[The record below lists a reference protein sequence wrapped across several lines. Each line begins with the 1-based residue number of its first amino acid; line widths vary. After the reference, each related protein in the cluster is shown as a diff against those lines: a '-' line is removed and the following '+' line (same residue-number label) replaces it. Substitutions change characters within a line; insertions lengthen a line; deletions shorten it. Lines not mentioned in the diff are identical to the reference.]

1 MERISDS
8 DSDDDDTYR
17 RVGSLV
23 LRPAVNNLP
32 SIEDD
37 NDTDGGDSS
46 NETDVV
52 FSNINWA
59 AQESAGLLFDQEL
72 VLPGSSIL
80 AVDANVPTG
89 SEARQFGANSG
100 TDSDSDALS
109 SSRGGIDEAALSRD
123 VTPRASGASA
133 SGVAAVSLLG
143 TANVP
148 LASSASTRSQDRV
161 GGAGPVWN
169 VDPDEPYEGRG
180 WLAGVAGRLANTA
193 DRRKAYAA
201 ATDAEQVADAARHA
215 AALRQHRQ
223 QQRGHNHEATKSG
236 GAFPDG
242 IIVAGDAA
250 AAAMATDMDLQQQ
263 SQLEREEVE
272 QLIVRDF
279 YEAIRAAE
287 SEPPLVAPAGLSLE
301 SSVAG
306 LGVDDLD
313 ALIARLTAGT
323 ANLQPADGHGP
334 TEATGAGGDGVG
346 GDAKS
351 QWLMQPLPAADSL
364 WSDEEEESRIVQ
376 YGKIQLPASVES
388 RKEWEQAGALEPR
401 RKTEEAALA
410 AATPVAVA
418 VVTEARGPQ
427 VSGQAVSGPGS
438 LPMTAQLAGP
448 LPAKFKFFAGP
459 GGPAFKGSN
468 LPLPPQGPTT
478 ASVGNGSGSG
488 PVVQDLRQ
496 SIKETVQ
503 RNSREVAAAAA
514 QRESQAK
521 AAAARRRLTVSSD
534 DSSAGGSSDDDNA
547 ATVKKIRPVP
557 PALAQRTPEP
567 GPSQETAPPSRPPL
581 PSAPRA
587 ATPSQAPP
595 GAAATA
601 VMSFTESTVESI
613 GGAASAAAT
622 VRCASVGTDSA
633 DLRPASRSV
642 FVCTTERKA
651 EEEERARD
659 IREYLKA
666 RAAAIE
672 QQRLQERET
681 SAVGVEKPVMG
692 ERRWPAPPT
701 AVAERIAVLA
711 EHKAVAEAAAASTAA
726 PKAAPASA
734 VALFAGGHN
743 VSSLP
748 DSSAHGSGSL
758 HANGHVG
765 SPRRP
770 PPTIPPAAD
779 TGAPEVASWA
789 FAACSTEGDEYLVA
803 APTPGSV
810 SDASTE
816 VGARVAAAG
825 TVIALA
831 NAPASRSSSTQ
842 NSSDTPAPRT
852 AGNADCEVMSSNSAA
867 SIQEGRAELDS
878 SSQIQ
883 ESSLIVAPAVAE
895 TMQKAPPPPALGA
908 TAFPTGSNSADS
920 PVVGSCAVRP
930 SALQLPSPPSA
941 QHADA
946 DSAASAV
953 AHASPVAPCSVA
965 VSSANTM
972 TTPLAKS
979 PGTTTGAP
987 ADLCLFP
994 AWLPQGSCFTLLVTS
1009 PRNLTSLEI
1018 AAVLEWLLLRTS
1030 LMPNTQPQRPQLPTF
1045 SIVGARLLAVQP
1057 SWHLL
1062 PTAAAE
1068 AAMAVAPPHA
1078 GASSDVRVLAVA
1090 CLPRPGVDPDAYR
1103 HELPAMAVADAATA
1117 AAAAQQLK
1125 GALAAVPW
1133 SALLA
1138 VVNES
1143 VGNGS
1148 PVRDRTMAS
1157 GISRNC
1163 EVLGGWVSTQ
1173 AGVQLLFSPIRLR
1186 AHAFS
1191 QCQPRPSCLGAA
1203 VSPTTVGSHAA
1214 AAAAGAVITAVAS
1227 ADGPGMS
1234 TFVSVMTAGGL
1245 RDPHLLRC
1253 LIARAACLGLTL
1265 RGLQVVYAT
1274 EEAAAAVVA
1283 ATPHRPLPY
1292 TGAAILALSGR
1303 NEALRRWQATL
1314 GPPDARMA
1322 CRTDPSSLHALYG
1335 NVARH
1340 ITCSYDSVTAA
1351 RELSVLFGVTAIGD
1365 SQLPSSPSP
1374 SPRQQ
1379 RPQARPLPHSVP
1391 PSALHKSS
1399 VAAAEA
1405 SLAAVKSLVGSGTLD
1420 AQWLALPA
1428 AGALQQANALWC
1440 LHHLL
1445 WCGYSLRGLLIMCLP
1460 GEPHTPQPAL
1470 VFEVSKEEVI
1480 EQLPLLLA
1488 TVPPRP
1494 QTPAVLGG
1502 SVATTTTISQ
1512 QSLLPPEVLAARL
1525 TPSGVQSLPQPY
1537 IAEQLLVAAAGD
1549 AALNPAEDRDG
1560 YSHGSYDNGGADS
1573 SSAGMAAPN
1582 LHHGEDGI
1590 VVVALQSRPLDAA
1603 ALLLAALTAHATS
1616 CGGGTATPPQSPDR
1630 LELVA
1635 CRYSRQ
1641 VPSDVANCLGI
1652 LHPGQ
1657 GVAAAASAEGGTA
1670 SSGGGMVARGVHRL
1684 VISHP
1689 ALIAVFHGPSAQA
1702 RVARWLAAGLQRLHG
1717 LPEQAIGAAAAASDD
1732 SAWET
1737 LLNHLRDSTVLA
1749 GSTPQLPLV
1758 AISSSQATA
1767 KRALS
1772 YSFAPSQVFL
1782 DAGLHDGLHRPSLP
1796 ASSEA
1801 ASSSTA
1807 STEAVAGTP
1816 LFRLLAGPEPLPA
1829 IIALDFTALHRNLL
1843 PRLLKQLWREGYVMH
1858 AAATCRVQQGSATAA
1873 ALPALSGKPAVLLH
1887 VSRSNAIQHL
1897 RAMAGALATP
1907 LTGGSAGGLYM
1918 CATWRDAV
1926 AVVADVWPQLSH
1938 GSTAATPG
1946 GSGLSGGALAGRG
1959 TTGASGGSG
1968 TPVRRFV
1975 RPEGSRLLQLTAM
1988 VVTPSGPASGE
1999 STPTLDWPH
2008 LADALEALHSEGFRL
2023 GAIRALAA
2031 TPRDMSDLGR
2041 VSCRISPS
2049 QQYAIHTS
2057 AAAAAAAT
2065 AAAAARTGQSLTAYP
2080 QPCNLVLLAIARD
2093 SAVTSL
2099 QVLLD
2104 EAGRTA
2110 GEGMRQ
2116 DPGQLQGSIPGAAVL
2131 SALTGRGPGRREAVA
2146 ALAVVAPCISVAH
2159 SPAAAEQQIAAVFE
2173 DAFGAGGVP
2182 LLQ

>member
-1 MERISDS
+1 MERLSDS

-17 RVGSLV
+17 RVGSMV
-23 LRPAVNNLP
+23 LRPAVTTLP

-46 NETDVV
+46 NETDVI

-72 VLPGSSIL
+72 IHTRSSTV

-89 SEARQFGANSG
+89 SKAWQFGANNG
-100 TDSDSDALS
+100 TDSDSDAHS
-109 SSRGGIDEAALSRD
+109 SSRGGIDEAALPHN
-123 VTPRASGASA
+123 VTPRASDASA
-133 SGVAAVSLLG
+133 SNVTAVSLSG

-148 LASSASTRSQDRV
+148 LASSAFTYAPDRV

-193 DRRKAYAA
+193 DRRRAYAA

-223 QQRGHNHEATKSG
+223 QQRAHNHEAAKAG
-236 GAFPDG
+236 RAFPDG
-242 IIVAGDAA
+242 IIAAGDAGA
-250 AAAMATDMDLQQQ
+250 AVMATDMDLQQQ
-263 SQLEREEVE
+263 SQLEREEIE

-279 YEAIRAAE
+279 YEAIQAAE
-287 SEPPLVAPAGLSLE
+287 SEPPLVAPAELSLE

-323 ANLQPADGHGP
+323 ANLQPADCQGP
-334 TEATGAGGDGVG
+334 TAATGAGGYGVG

-351 QWLMQPLPAADSL
+351 QWFMQPLPAADSL
-364 WSDEEEESRIVQ
+364 WSDEEEESRIVR
-376 YGKIQLPASVES
+376 YGRIQPPGGAES
-388 RKEWEQAGALEPR
+388 RKA
-401 RKTEEAALA
+401 
-410 AATPVAVA
+410 A

-427 VSGQAVSGPGS
+427 VAGQAVSGPGS
-438 LPMTAQLAGP
+438 LLATAQLAGP

-459 GGPAFKGSN
+459 GGPAFKEPN
-468 LPLPPQGPTT
+468 LPLPPQGPST
-478 ASVGNGSGSG
+478 ASFGNGSGSG
-488 PVVQDLRQ
+488 PVVQDLRP

-503 RNSREVAAAAA
+503 RNSREAAAAAA

-534 DSSAGGSSDDDNA
+534 DSSPGGSSDDDNA
-547 ATVKKIRPVP
+547 TTVKKIRPVP
-557 PALAQRTPEP
+557 PAQVQSTPEP
-567 GPSQETAPPSRPPL
+567 GPTQETAPPPLPPRPPL
-581 PSAPRA
+581 PSAPLA
-587 ATPSQAPP
+587 ATPSQVTP
-595 GAAATA
+595 GAAAA
-601 VMSFTESTVESI
+601 AILPFTGSAVESI
-613 GGAASAAAT
+613 GGAGAAAAT

-681 SAVGVEKPVMG
+681 SAVEVETPVTG

-711 EHKAVAEAAAASTAA
+711 ERKVAAAAAAASTAA
-726 PKAAPASA
+726 PKAVPTRA
-734 VALFAGGHN
+734 VASFAGSHN

-748 DSSAHGSGSL
+748 DGSTHGSGSL
-758 HANGHVG
+758 RANGHVG
-765 SPRRP
+765 SPLP
-770 PPTIPPAAD
+770 SQPMIPPVAD
-779 TGAPEVASWA
+779 AGAPEIVPLA
-789 FAACSTEGDEYLVA
+789 FAACSTEGDEDLVA

-831 NAPASRSSSTQ
+831 NVPASRNSGTQ
-842 NSSDTPAPRT
+842 NSSDRPAPRT
-852 AGNADCEVMSSNSAA
+852 AGNADCEVMTSSSAA
-867 SIQEGRAELDS
+867 RVQEGRADLGS
-878 SSQIQ
+878 SSRIQ
-883 ESSLIVAPAVAE
+883 ESSLKPAAAE
-895 TMQKAPPPPALGA
+895 TMQRASPLPALVA

-920 PVVGSCAVRP
+920 PVFGSCVVRP
-930 SALQLPSPPSA
+930 SALQVPSPPSA
-941 QHADA
+941 PLAVA
-946 DSAASAV
+946 DSVASAV
-953 AHASPVAPCSVA
+953 AHASPVAPCSVG
-965 VSSANTM
+965 VSSANAM
-972 TTPLAKS
+972 STPPAKS
-979 PGTTTGAP
+979 PGTTAGAP

-1018 AAVLEWLLLRTS
+1018 AAVFEWLLLRTS
-1030 LMPNTQPQRPQLPTF
+1030 VMPKPQPQLPQLPTLT
-1045 SIVGARLLAVQP
+1045 IVGARLLEVQP

-1078 GASSDVRVLAVA
+1078 RASCDVRVLAVA
-1090 CLPRPGVDPDAYR
+1090 CVPRPGVDPDRYK
-1103 HELPAMAVADAATA
+1103 HELPATAAADAATA
-1117 AAAAQQLK
+1117 AVAAQQLMV
-1125 GALAAVPW
+1125 ALAAVPW
-1133 SALLA
+1133 SALTA
-1138 VVNES
+1138 VDDES
-1143 VGNGS
+1143 VGNGTQ
-1148 PVRDRTMAS
+1148 VRDRTIAS
-1157 GISRNC
+1157 GISRGH

-1173 AGVQLLFSPIRLR
+1173 PGLQLLFSPIRLR

-1203 VSPTTVGSHAA
+1203 ISPTTVGCHAA
-1214 AAAAGAVITAVAS
+1214 TAAAGAVITAVAS
-1227 ADGPGMS
+1227 PDDPGMN
-1234 TFVSVMTAGGL
+1234 TFVSVVAAGGL
-1245 RDPHLLRC
+1245 RNPHLLRC
-1253 LIARAACLGLTL
+1253 LITRAACLGLTL

-1292 TGAAILALSGR
+1292 TGATLLALSGR

-1322 CRTDPSSLHALYG
+1322 SRTDPSSLHALFG
-1335 NVARH
+1335 DVARY
-1340 ITCSYDSVTAA
+1340 ISCSYDSVTAA

-1365 SQLPSSPSP
+1365 SQMLSSPSP

-1379 RPQARPLPHSVP
+1379 RPQARPPQQSVP
-1391 PSALHKSS
+1391 QSALHRSS
-1399 VAAAEA
+1399 AAAAEA

-1445 WCGYSLRGLLIMCLP
+1445 WCGYSLRGLLMMCLP

-1470 VFEVSKEEVI
+1470 VFEVSKEEAI
-1480 EQLPLLLA
+1480 EQLPLLLTA
-1488 TVPPRP
+1488 LPPRL
-1494 QTPAVLGG
+1494 QTPTAPDG
-1502 SVATTTTISQ
+1502 SLATTTIPQ
-1512 QSLLPPEVLAARL
+1512 QSLLPPEALAACL
-1525 TPSGVQSLPQPY
+1525 TPSSVQSLPQPY

-1549 AALNPAEDRDG
+1549 AALAPAEDRDG
-1560 YSHGSYDNGGADS
+1560 YSHGGYDNGGADS
-1573 SSAGMAAPN
+1573 SSAGMAVPN

-1590 VVVALQSRPLDAA
+1590 AVVALQSRPLDAA
-1603 ALLLAALTAHATS
+1603 ALLLAALTAHATG
-1616 CGGGTATPPQSPDR
+1616 CGGSIRTSPQSPDR

-1635 CRYSRQ
+1635 CRYLRQ

-1652 LHPGQ
+1652 LHRGQ

-1670 SSGGGMVARGVHRL
+1670 SSGGGMVARGAGHRL

-1717 LPEQAIGAAAAASDD
+1717 LPEQGIGAAAATSDD
-1732 SAWET
+1732 SAWEA
-1737 LLNHLRDSTVLA
+1737 LLNHLRDGAAPA
-1749 GSTPQLPLV
+1749 GSTPQLPLI

-1782 DAGLHDGLHRPSLP
+1782 DAGLHDGLHRPSLL
-1796 ASSEA
+1796 AASEA
-1801 ASSSTA
+1801 VSSSTA
-1807 STEAVAGTP
+1807 STAAVAGTP
-1816 LFRLLAGPEPLPA
+1816 LFKLLVGPEPLPA
-1829 IIALDFTALHRNLL
+1829 IIALDVTALHRNLL

-1858 AAATCRVQQGSATAA
+1858 AATTCRVQLGSATAA
-1873 ALPALSGKPAVLLH
+1873 ALPVLSGKPAVLLH
-1887 VSRSNAIQHL
+1887 VSRSNAVQHL
-1897 RAMAGALATP
+1897 RAMASALANP

-1926 AVVADVWPQLSH
+1926 AVVADVWPQSRPH
-1938 GSTAATPG
+1938 GLTAATSS
-1946 GSGLSGGALAGRG
+1946 GSGLSGCALAGRG
-1959 TTGASGGSG
+1959 TTGAAGGLG
-1968 TPVRRFV
+1968 TPARRFV

-2008 LADALEALHSEGFRL
+2008 VADALEALHSEGFRL
-2023 GAIRALAA
+2023 AAIRALAA

-2065 AAAAARTGQSLTAYP
+2065 AAAAARTGHSPTASP

-2104 EAGRTA
+2104 EAGRA
-2110 GEGMRQ
+2110 VGEGMRQ
-2116 DPGQLQGSIPGAAVL
+2116 DPGQLQGAIPGPGGL
-2131 SALTGRGPGRREAVA
+2131 SALTGRGPGRRETVA

-2173 DAFGAGGVP
+2173 DVFGAGGVP